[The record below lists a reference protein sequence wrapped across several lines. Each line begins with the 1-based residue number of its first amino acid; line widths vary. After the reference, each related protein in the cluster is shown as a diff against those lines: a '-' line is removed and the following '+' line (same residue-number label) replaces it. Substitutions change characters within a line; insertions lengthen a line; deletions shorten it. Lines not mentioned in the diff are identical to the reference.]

1 MWVKQN
7 LFETI
12 CIRSDFSFRKKRS
25 EGILPVFFVFRQDP
39 NAGAKDK
46 LSCGDEVTN
55 CPMKVTPNTSKLK
68 HWTPDFPNT
77 KNTKRQIFPKLTL
90 LLLG

>member
-7 LFETI
+7 SIRNNLYEVIFRSKKTVLKESCLF
-12 CIRSDFSFRKKRS
+12 
-25 EGILPVFFVFRQDP
+25 FFVFRQDP

-46 LSCGDEVTN
+46 RSCGDDVTN
-55 CPMKVTPNTSKLK
+55 SPMKVTPNTSKLK

-77 KNTKRQIFPKLTL
+77 KNTQNVRFSPS
-90 LLLG
+90 